1 MKFIYLTGGPC
12 TAKTSIV
19 ENIENTMG
27 EYVEYSPIKLFK
39 GKLYKKTNTF
49 VMHLDSTSYGVI
61 PKFKEF
67 VNLMHDKE
75 ISVLAEGD
83 RFTTQKYIEWLL
95 DTYPNTSKVFI
106 LTVND
111 EVAKLRHKKRGDKQ
125 NEKWIAGRVS
135 LINNLLNN
143 LFLRNQLTIRDTS
156 DTIDEIQ
163 KEIMEIIKC
172 EHPDKTK
179 Y

>member
-1 MKFIYLTGGPC
+1 
-12 TAKTSIV
+12 
-19 ENIENTMG
+19 
-27 EYVEYSPIKLFK
+27 
-39 GKLYKKTNTF
+39 
-49 VMHLDSTSYGVI
+49 MHLDTTSYGVI
-61 PKFKEF
+61 PKFQEF
-67 VNLMHDKE
+67 VNFMHDKK

-111 EVAKLRHKKRGDKQ
+111 EVAKLRHKKRGDTQ

-163 KEIMEIIKC
+163 KEIMELL
-172 EHPDKTK
+172 
-179 Y
+179 

>member
-39 GKLYKKTNTF
+39 GKLYKRTNTF

-83 RFTTQKYIEWLL
+83 RWTTAKYIEWLL
-95 DTYPNTSKVFI
+95 NTYSNSSKVFL
-106 LTVND
+106 LTVSD
-111 EVAKLRHKKRGDKQ
+111 KVEELRHKQRGDKQ
-125 NEKWIAGRVS
+125 SLVWRQGRRKVTT
-135 LINNLLNN
+135 NLQNN

-163 KEIMEIIKC
+163 KEIMELL
-172 EHPDKTK
+172 
-179 Y
+179 

>member
-75 ISVLAEGD
+75 ISVLAEVS
-83 RFTTQKYIEWLL
+83 RI
-95 DTYPNTSKVFI
+95 
-106 LTVND
+106 VN
-111 EVAKLRHKKRGDKQ
+111 
-125 NEKWIAGRVS
+125 
-135 LINNLLNN
+135 
-143 LFLRNQLTIRDTS
+143 
-156 DTIDEIQ
+156 
-163 KEIMEIIKC
+163 
-172 EHPDKTK
+172 
-179 Y
+179 

>member
-83 RFTTQKYIEWLL
+83 RWTTAKYIEWLL
-95 DTYPNTSKVFI
+95 NTYSNSSKVFL
-106 LTVND
+106 LTVSD
-111 EVAKLRHKKRGDKQ
+111 KVEELRHKQRGDKQ
-125 NEKWIAGRVS
+125 SLVWRQGRRKVTT
-135 LINNLLNN
+135 NLQNN

-163 KEIMEIIKC
+163 KEIMELL
-172 EHPDKTK
+172 
-179 Y
+179 

>member
-1 MKFIYLTGGPC
+1 
-12 TAKTSIV
+12 
-19 ENIENTMG
+19 
-27 EYVEYSPIKLFK
+27 
-39 GKLYKKTNTF
+39 
-49 VMHLDSTSYGVI
+49 
-61 PKFKEF
+61 
-67 VNLMHDKE
+67 MHDKK

-111 EVAKLRHKKRGDKQ
+111 EVAKLRHKKRGDTQ

-163 KEIMEIIKC
+163 KEIMELL
-172 EHPDKTK
+172 
-179 Y
+179 